1 MARLHILPPTE
12 QIYKSCVPPRYHGI
26 PIEKYFVLR
35 FSYQTELEWVREI
48 RAGRIL
54 LNGKPVLPGE
64 VVREQDE
71 IVTRAGMRAEPPAN
85 RQLSV
90 IYLDRHLRIFN
101 KAAPIPVHPSGRYF
115 KNSMTE
121 LLKEVYPDEIPR
133 PVQRLDVGTTGAI
146 VFARTRQAAGFLMHQ
161 FQGKTI
167 FKEYRTFVE
176 GIPSQKKF
184 TIDAPIGRVKGAKR
198 GVGQDVIDAKPSKT
212 EVECLSSFEGRSL
225 LKVVPLSGRTNQ
237 IRVHLASVGL
247 PIVSDSIYG
256 EGEVVDLPFSL
267 HAYRIRF
274 KCFDK
279 LIEVTAACP
288 AHYGSF
294 AKQADGEPKDD
305 MPDVD

>member
-12 QIYKSCVPPRYHGI
+12 QIYKSCVPPRYDGV
-26 PIEKYFVLR
+26 PIEKYFVSR
-35 FSYQTELEWVREI
+35 FSYQTEQEWVRQI
-48 RAGRIL
+48 QAGRIL
-54 LNGKPVLPGE
+54 LNGKPALLGE

-71 IVTRAGMRAEPPAN
+71 IVTRAGLRTEPPAN
-85 RQLSV
+85 RQLTV
-90 IYLDRHLRIFN
+90 IYLDKHLRIFN

-121 LLKEVYPDEIPR
+121 LLKEVYPEEIPR

-167 FKEYRTFVE
+167 FKEYRTLVE

-198 GVGQDVIDAKPSKT
+198 GVGEDVADAKPSRT
-212 EVECLSSFEGRSL
+212 EVECLSSFGGRSL
-225 LKVVPLSGRTNQ
+225 LKVVPRSGRTNQ

-256 EGEVVDLPFSL
+256 EGKTADLPFSL

-274 KCFDK
+274 RCFDK

-288 AHYGSF
+288 EHYGSF
-294 AKQADGEPKDD
+294 AEPDD
-305 MPDVD
+305 TEPSDDILNVD